1 MLEKNKRALKKR
13 YKDLAQRIENCICN
27 ENIRI
32 EDKRLFYN
40 DIELDEKKEVGKAHI
55 KSVDTIFIHG
65 FGVGNTI
72 KSLQE
77 KYPKITIVVL
87 EKNLCILKKV
97 FETIDLSDIIS
108 NQKIIILSIDE
119 NAKEKIDS
127 IIKLLTQRL
136 YWGNLI
142 QVNIPNYDKA
152 QIYDLKEIQDL
163 IYKNVTPI
171 LLNRNTLMNKSR
183 QIVENI
189 IKNIP
194 SLIAGGSIEDLD
206 DKFKNK
212 PAVIVASG
220 PSLSKNIDLLKDIKD
235 RCVLIAADSVISTLK
250 NLKIT
255 PDFICGVDYQT
266 INVEK
271 YKAILED
278 KEKNST
284 NYVCADGVY
293 FSIPKLFER
302 SFLSVEPMSFMEL
315 YKDLIKES
323 KKKSFGVNAVTHMA
337 VQLAYVLGAN
347 PIIFI
352 GQDWAYSGGMEH
364 AKGASIEGSISK
376 DIVWVKGNY
385 EDKVPT
391 TPTLYSGLKL
401 VEDIAANLTKEGYK
415 FINATQGGAF
425 IDHTEVMSFQEAI
438 DRFMDKKIDKGF
450 LSVTKQLEYDSFI
463 KKTRQIK
470 KTLEDIVKNSS
481 KALKLDKQ
489 VLKVWKNT
497 KNEDFIRKEVE
508 IVNKIN
514 DEITFD
520 KVFQG
525 AVSTFYFKEFFY
537 FNQEEMDIEG
547 QDVGKR
553 IEQSIK
559 YFTLIKEKTSSVK
572 KYVDSLYKYLSL
584 EKKIKQ
590 NKDKFLSKIDDIVA
604 ILSLYFEFQNIYD
617 GLNVADEAIKLY
629 PNSASLYYWR
639 AKLSSLNRFMYKE
652 SLRDFEKALEL
663 DSNFKKAKFDYEVLK
678 KIIPSHLILAK
689 NEINRQNFIAAKNL
703 VQRALEHDPNNKEV
717 LKWMDVVAE
726 MAKSQKDIQKQ
737 KLLFEQLKMESEAFE
752 EYERVMEFVRKE
764 ELDKAYE
771 KLLYLYEKYGA
782 FGDIPFLLGSI
793 MIDKNQLEQAEKYLK
808 EAVELIPFQPLVY
821 VALGKLYLML
831 EDYFNAKE
839 NLEKA
844 LGMNDK
850 LVSEISDALGN
861 LYYEFGEYEKAV
873 KTFQDYLPYSED
885 KKKTVLKIAL
895 CYKEL
900 GMIKEYNVLMDKIRE
915 LDNSN

>member
-1 MLEKNKRALKKR
+1 MLEKNRKALEKR
-13 YKDLAQRIENCICN
+13 YRDLAQKIENSSCD
-27 ENIRI
+27 ENIKI
-32 EDKRLFYN
+32 EDGKLFYN
-40 DIELDEKKEVGKAHI
+40 DMELDEKKEVGQANI
-55 KSVDTIFIHG
+55 KSVDTIFVHG
-65 FGVGNTI
+65 FGIGNTI

-77 KYPKITIVVL
+77 KYPKTVIVAL
-87 EKNLCILKKV
+87 ETNLCILKKV
-97 FETIDLSDIIS
+97 FEKIDLSDIIS
-108 NQKIIILSIDE
+108 NPKIIILSIDE
-119 NAKEKIDS
+119 DVKEKIAS
-127 IIKLLTQRL
+127 IINLLMQRL

-142 QVNIPNYDKA
+142 QVDTPDYDK
-152 QIYDLKEIQDL
+152 IKSYDLKAIQEL
-163 IYKNVTPI
+163 IYKNITPI
-171 LLNRNTLMNKSR
+171 LLNRNTLMNKSK
-183 QIVENI
+183 QIAENV

-194 SLIAGGSIEDLD
+194 SLVTGGSIDDLN
-206 DKFKNK
+206 DKFKGK
-212 PAVIVASG
+212 PAVIAASG
-220 PSLSKNIDLLKDIKD
+220 PSLSKNVNLLKDIKD
-235 RCVLIAADSVISTLK
+235 RCVIIAADSVIPTLK

-255 PDFICGVDYQT
+255 PDFVCGVDYQT

-278 KEKNST
+278 KEKNAT

-293 FSIPKLFER
+293 FSIPKLFKR
-302 SFLSVEPMSFMEL
+302 SFLSFTPMSFMEL
-315 YKDLIKES
+315 YKELIKES
-323 KKKSFGVNAVTHMA
+323 KKKRFGVNAVTHMA

-364 AKGASIEGSISK
+364 AKGTSIEGAISK
-376 DIVWVKGNY
+376 DVIWVKGNY
-385 EDKVPT
+385 EEKVPT

-415 FINATQGGAF
+415 FINATEGGAF
-425 IDHTEVMSFQEAI
+425 IDYTEVMSFQEAI
-438 DRFMDKKIDKGF
+438 DKFMDKNIDKGF
-450 LSVTKQLEYDSFI
+450 LNTAKQPEYDGFI

-470 KTLEDIVKNSS
+470 KSLEDMVKNSS

-489 VLKVWKNT
+489 ILKVWKNT
-497 KNEDFIRKEVE
+497 KNEDLIRKEVE

-525 AVSTFYFKEFFY
+525 AVSTFYFKEFFL

-553 IEQSIK
+553 IEQSLK
-559 YFTLIKEKTSSVK
+559 YFTLIKEKTSSAK
-572 KYVDSLYKYLSL
+572 KYVDNLYKYLSL
-584 EKKIKQ
+584 EKKSKQ
-590 NKDKFLSKIDDIVA
+590 NRDKFLSKIDDITA
-604 ILSLYFEFQNIYD
+604 MLSLYFEFQNIYD
-617 GLNVADEAIKLY
+617 GLSLADEAIKLY
-629 PNSASLYYWR
+629 PDSASLYYWR
-639 AKLSSLNRFMYKE
+639 AKLCSLNRFMYKDA
-652 SLRDFEKALEL
+652 LRDFEKALEL
-663 DSNFKKAKFDYEVLK
+663 DSDFKKAKFDYEVLK

-689 NEINRQNFIAAKNL
+689 TEINRQNFIAAKNL
-703 VQRALEHDPNNKEV
+703 VQRALEHDPENKEV
-717 LKWMDVVAE
+717 LKWMDIVSE
-726 MAKSQKDIQKQ
+726 MAKSQKDIQRQ

-793 MIDKNQLEQAEKYLK
+793 MIDKNQLTQAEEYLK

-821 VALGKLYLML
+821 VALGKLYLMR

-850 LVSEISDALGN
+850 LVGEISDALGN

-895 CYKEL
+895 CYKEM
-900 GMIKEYNVLMDKIRE
+900 GMIKEYNALMDKIRE
-915 LDNSN
+915 LDSSN